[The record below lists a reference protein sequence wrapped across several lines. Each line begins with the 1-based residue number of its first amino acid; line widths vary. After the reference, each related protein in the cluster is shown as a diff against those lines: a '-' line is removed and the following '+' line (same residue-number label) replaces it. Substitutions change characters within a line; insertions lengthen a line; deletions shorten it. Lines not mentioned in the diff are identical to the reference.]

1 MLAGTAGK
9 YLLCIPEET
18 VGTWFSQSSMLKTSP
33 SQHGPP
39 LQNHVLHWDTKSTSK
54 VPASDTA
61 TRSLEFR
68 LHYYSTYFCASFV
81 YYIFLYFLF
90 TSPSLYETH
99 GASTGFRAF
108 SYPLLWYQ
116 TQVSESLQGISCS
129 ILNFVG
135 FSQSP
140 TLLRKCCQ
148 PVFASN
154 LQRSWK
160 VLLSNPLSL
169 RISKPSFAQ
178 SIKSVIL
185 VHIKLEIINPFCYC
199 QAFG

>member
-1 MLAGTAGK
+1 
-9 YLLCIPEET
+9 
-18 VGTWFSQSSMLKTSP
+18 
-33 SQHGPP
+33 
-39 LQNHVLHWDTKSTSK
+39 
-54 VPASDTA
+54 
-61 TRSLEFR
+61 
-68 LHYYSTYFCASFV
+68 
-81 YYIFLYFLF
+81 
-90 TSPSLYETH
+90 
-99 GASTGFRAF
+99 
-108 SYPLLWYQ
+108 
-116 TQVSESLQGISCS
+116 
-129 ILNFVG
+129 LNFVG